1 MSYIKFNLSIIAIL
15 FCFSSCNKYDSNG
28 KLIKDFEE
36 LNKASW
42 LIGEWQ
48 KKDSIGT
55 LQENWKSENDSTYS
69 GASYFIIEK
78 GDTVHSE
85 SIELMEDKEHLIY
98 TATVKGENNDDSIPF
113 QMTESTDSLL
123 VFENP
128 KHDYPQK
135 IKYKLNKDKSILATV
150 SGKQKGKE
158 SSESYLMHK
167 K

>member
-69 GASYFIIEK
+69 GVSYFIIEK

-98 TATVKGENNDDSIPF
+98 TATVKGQNNDDSIPF

-128 KHDYPQK
+128 KHDFPQK